1 MPSLCLPQAISPQ
14 SWCFSSM
21 SRQEGHRIS
30 DLTPRSHTL
39 DRLALGLRAGGPLHR
54 GHLELHL
61 PWYWAYRGPCPG
73 PPACSVRGRGSA
85 PADACGASRLSHG
98 RQGCM
103 EEPGGLG
110 FGAAAGLRGLC
121 TGADSDTPGLESGCL
136 GKRRKQSSRCAPS
149 KPVTAESSVWTGG
162 QGAHF
167 SPGLRVSGSRG
178 AGPRWEGTASCFP
191 APAGQPPPAPG
202 FPGVET
208 QHWAG
213 HLSYLWTRH
222 WASILDSFLWV

>member
-1 MPSLCLPQAISPQ
+1 
-14 SWCFSSM
+14 M
-21 SRQEGHRIS
+21 SRQEGHWIS
-30 DLTPRSHTL
+30 DLTPRSHAL

-54 GHLELHL
+54 GHLELL
-61 PWYWAYRGPCPG
+61 GTWAYRGPRPG

-85 PADACGASRLSHG
+85 PADACGASQLSHG

-110 FGAAAGLRGLC
+110 FGAAAGLRGRC

-136 GKRRKQSSRCAPS
+136 GKRRKQSPRCAPS

-167 SPGLRVSGSRG
+167 WPGLRVSGSQG
-178 AGPRWEGTASCFP
+178 AGP
-191 APAGQPPPAPG
+191 GQPRGGAAVGGNRLLLPCSCRPASACSGLSWGGDAALGWTLVIFMDQTLGKHSGQLPL
-202 FPGVET
+202 GV
-208 QHWAG
+208 AF
-213 HLSYLWTRH
+213 LSCL
-222 WASILDSFLWV
+222 AAP